1 MNNKIDELQCL
12 CGSQV
17 KYNSC
22 CQPYHDDT
30 NRPDT
35 AEQLMR
41 SRFTAYA
48 MRNTDYLLKTW
59 DTSKRPD
66 EIDFSKEGVVWTKLE
81 IVSTKKG
88 KATDSKG
95 LVEFKAYYESDNEEY
110 VMKEMSRFK
119 KQVGQWL
126 YLDGL
131 VSSVGKVGQ
140 QTNQGKN
147 APCSCG
153 SGKKFKRCCGK

>member
-1 MNNKIDELQCL
+1 MNELLCL

-17 KYNSC
+17 KYNAC
-22 CQPYHDDT
+22 CQPYHDDKK
-30 NRPDT
+30 RPDT
-35 AEQLMR
+35 AENLMR
-41 SRFTAYA
+41 SRFAAYA
-48 MRNTDYLLKTW
+48 MRNSEYLLKTW
-59 DTSKRPD
+59 DTGKRPE
-66 EIDFSKEGVVWTKLE
+66 EINFSKEDVVWTKLE

-88 KATDSKG
+88 SASDSKG
-95 LVEFKAYYESDNEEY
+95 LVEFKAYYESENEEY

-119 KQVGQWL
+119 KQAGQWM
-126 YLDGL
+126 YMDGL

>member
-1 MNNKIDELQCL
+1 MNEQMCL

-17 KYNSC
+17 KYNAC
-22 CQPYHDDT
+22 CQPYHESKKV
-30 NRPDT
+30 PDT
-35 AEQLMR
+35 AEYLMR

-48 MRNTDYLLKTW
+48 MRNSEYLLKTW
-59 DTSKRPD
+59 DSSKRP
-66 EIDFSKEGVVWTKLE
+66 ETIDFSKENVVWTKLE
-81 IVSTKKG
+81 IVPTKKG
-88 KATDSKG
+88 STNDKKG
-95 LVEFKAYYESDNEEY
+95 LVEFKAYYESEDEEY

-119 KQVGQWL
+119 KHAGQWV
-126 YLDGL
+126 YIDGL

-140 QTNQGKN
+140 QTNLGKN